1 MKKLSLKKT
10 TLRTLASTE
19 LEAARGGLVT
29 TDGGQTVSCAATCG
43 CPGPAP
49 QPQSGHWSCAVSCI
63 LCGPF

>member
-10 TLRTLASTE
+10 TLRTLASDE

-29 TDGGQTVSCAATCG
+29 TNGGQTVSCANTCG
-43 CPGPAP
+43 CPANPPPAP
-49 QPQSGHWSCAVSCI
+49 SGHWSCAVSCI